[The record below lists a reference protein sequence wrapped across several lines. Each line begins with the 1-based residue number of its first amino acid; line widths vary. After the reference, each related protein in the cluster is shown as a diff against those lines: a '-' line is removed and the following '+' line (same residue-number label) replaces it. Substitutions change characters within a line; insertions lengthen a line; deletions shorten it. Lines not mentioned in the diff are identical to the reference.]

1 MVAMPGQSSL
11 LYLAIA
17 SKVEGGTGCPFQLF
31 GSSGS
36 SIRQLPMMVPS
47 VIHDEKLTVLN
58 RLILAFHRLRLKWP
72 QQAALSALVWR

>member
-1 MVAMPGQSSL
+1 
-11 LYLAIA
+11 
-17 SKVEGGTGCPFQLF
+17 
-31 GSSGS
+31 
-36 SIRQLPMMVPS
+36 MMAPP